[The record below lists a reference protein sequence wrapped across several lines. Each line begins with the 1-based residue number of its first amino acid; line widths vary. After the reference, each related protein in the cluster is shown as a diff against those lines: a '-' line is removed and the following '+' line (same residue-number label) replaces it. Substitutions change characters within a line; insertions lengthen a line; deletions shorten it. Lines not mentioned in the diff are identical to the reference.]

1 MIPVPRRRLLETTM
15 VRHGGKMTAGRTKRM
30 SRKQNVVVPRR
41 GSAAVHC
48 GTVVVRPKLR
58 LLLESERARRVG
70 HCPGPLLARLQPA
83 AKSRSSVVCSR
94 KARSISEAVGGAG
107 SAPFLSPVGFSR
119 FRTVP
124 NSCNWECLFLK
135 FGTIRKLLLIVWVW
149 SGSWY

>member
-15 VRHGGKMTAGRTKRM
+15 VRHDGKMTAGRTKRM

-48 GTVVVRPKLR
+48 GTVVVRPKLC

-70 HCPGPLLARLQPA
+70 HCRGLLLARLQPA

-94 KARSISEAVGGAG
+94 KARSISESVGAGGGAG
-107 SAPFLSPVGFSR
+107 SAPFLSPLSVLVGFALC
-119 FRTVP
+119 P
-124 NSCNWECLFLK
+124 
-135 FGTIRKLLLIVWVW
+135 IRAIGNACFSNLARYE
-149 SGSWY
+149 SYY